1 MAPEGALGFIER
13 HGIVLESGSG
23 PVPSLAEAIAGS
35 SIRGSWWGH
44 PKGKAIFRASRM
56 VRESPNVLVCRLIN
70 AKITYVH
77 RRVWPA
83 LVRLADEI
91 GPTCLDAILE
101 EHTTSGAHKLVT
113 TAFPQWVPP
122 KVRAAAAKL
131 SATDARSQIGDWLT
145 PEVTR
150 KSHAKPRTRAKHY

>member
-1 MAPEGALGFIER
+1 MAPEGALGFVER

-23 PVPSLAEAIAGS
+23 PVPSLVEAVLGA

-44 PKGKAIFRASRM
+44 PKEKAIFRASRL
-56 VRESPNVLVCRLIN
+56 VRECSDVLVCRLID

-77 RRVWPA
+77 RRLWPA
-83 LVRLADEI
+83 LVNLADEI
-91 GPTCLDAILE
+91 GPKRLDAIRE
-101 EHTTSGAHKLVT
+101 EHTASGGHKLRT
-113 TAFPQWVPP
+113 TAFPQWVTPE
-122 KVRAAAAKL
+122 VQAAAAKL

-150 KSHAKPRTRAKHY
+150 KSRTKPRTRQ